1 MQAWLDAVCEL
12 APSAPQLALELARCQ
27 ELVAGYGDTRARGM
41 DNLTA
46 IMTAARKHESV
57 RNVHEFVRRL
67 REAALA
73 DEEGKALSQAIS
85 AGPTLSEEA
94 A

>member
-57 RNVHEFVRRL
+57 RNVNEFVRRL